1 MLEKLCSPAIIYMI
15 FSITHV
21 FIELFRQNYNTAIIK
36 FVTMILFTVLLN
48 ILCERNLTIVSW
60 FLVFIPFIITTFITT
75 ILMMTFGISF
85 FDKDLK
91 YNIV

>member
-1 MLEKLCSPAIIYMI
+1 MLEKMCSPAIIYMI

-21 FIELFRQNYNTAIIK
+21 FIELFRKNYNTAFVK
-36 FVTMILFTVLLN
+36 FMTMVLFTVLLN

-60 FLVFIPFIITTFITT
+60 FLVFIPFIVTTFITT

>member
-1 MLEKLCSPAIIYMI
+1 MLEKMCSPAIIYII

-21 FIELFRQNYNTAIIK
+21 FIELFRKNYNTAIIK
-36 FVTMILFTVLLN
+36 FMTMVLFTVLLN

-60 FLVFIPFIITTFITT
+60 FLVFIPFIVTTFITT